1 MCVFT
6 IKAANANILLD
17 KRGAENQSV
26 PPLWESEAVF
36 GQPPWKSCSLSI
48 CHTSWWRGE
57 LCPFASTRFP
67 LQKQSM
73 CNTTWKGQ
81 DPVTSPF
88 GILQECGSN
97 GITDVGPIIH
107 LRMRQGTPWSR
118 IWWSFIVVSSFSGK
132 DKGGGATQLG
142 GIGGLWQQ
150 LYNGWVETEQNS
162 NCCLKRKK
170 LNVLGLLHPIFIL
183 FFFLIFLMQCILL
196 SF

>member
-57 LCPFASTRFP
+57 LCPFASTRLP
-67 LQKQSM
+67 PQKQSM

-81 DPVTSPF
+81 DLMTSPF

-97 GITDVGPIIH
+97 GIADVGRAQ
-107 LRMRQGTPWSR
+107 LS
-118 IWWSFIVVSSFSGK
+118 IWEWDREHHGPEYEVPSLCYPCLAKTRVVEQHNWEELVACDSSSPVG
-132 DKGGGATQLG
+132 
-142 GIGGLWQQ
+142 
-150 LYNGWVETEQNS
+150 E
-162 NCCLKRKK
+162 
-170 LNVLGLLHPIFIL
+170 
-183 FFFLIFLMQCILL
+183 
-196 SF
+196 